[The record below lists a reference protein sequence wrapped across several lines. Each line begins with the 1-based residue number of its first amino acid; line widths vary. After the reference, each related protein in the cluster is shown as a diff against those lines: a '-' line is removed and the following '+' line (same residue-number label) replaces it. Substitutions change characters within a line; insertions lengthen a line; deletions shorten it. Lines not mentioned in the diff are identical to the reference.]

1 MADIKEYTPPE
12 KLAETD
18 VDTIH
23 TRMLSEIPSNIDQ
36 TEGGFVWDMTRPS
49 AMEKS
54 YAMEALNVVI
64 QIMFPEWAEG
74 DFLDLHARRS
84 GISRKSAAAATGFVR
99 VVGTSDVLIPKNFV
113 FCTAATPISSSVEF
127 VTTQAA
133 TLLLDP
139 DSEEE
144 RYVADIPVACTEAGS
159 FGNVPR
165 DSIVL
170 MSIPLYGITEVY
182 NPEIMGGGAE
192 EETDNE
198 LRQRIMEIDRTR
210 ETSYIGNNND
220 YKRWAMQVEGVG
232 NATTIPE
239 WMGKGTGTVKVLV
252 MAADGGLAG
261 QALLDK
267 VYNYIMGEGENS
279 DSRLAPVGAI
289 LTVATAIPMSIAI
302 TAQIVLEEGYTIETV
317 STAFRAALTAYFDE
331 AKAET
336 IDLQEGTILR
346 YTRVG
351 RALSETAGVVDYSE
365 LYING
370 ARQNILVAIDDFPI
384 VDDLTL
390 TQAEVS

>member
-1 MADIKEYTPPE
+1 MADIKEYTPPA
-12 KLAETD
+12 KLAEMD

-23 TRMLSEIPSNIDQ
+23 NRMLSDIPSNIDQ

-54 YAMEALNVVI
+54 YAMEALNVVV

-74 DFLDLHARRS
+74 YFLDLHARRS
-84 GISRKSAAAATGFVR
+84 GISRKSAATATGYVR

-113 FCTAATPISSSVEF
+113 FCTAATPISSSIEF
-127 VTTQAA
+127 ITTQAA

-139 DSEEE
+139 ESEDE
-144 RYVADIPVACTEAGS
+144 RYVADIPVTCTEAGS

-165 DSIVL
+165 NSVVL
-170 MSIPLYGITEVY
+170 MSVPLYGITEIY

-192 EETDNE
+192 EETDYE

-232 NATTIPE
+232 NATVIPE
-239 WMGKGTGTVKVLV
+239 WMGRGTGTVKVLV
-252 MAADGGLAG
+252 MAAGGGLAG
-261 QALLDK
+261 QDLLNK
-267 VYNYIMGEGENS
+267 VYDYIMGDGENS

-289 LTVATAIPMSIAI
+289 LTTATAIPMSIAI

-317 STAFRAALTAYFDE
+317 STAFKAALEAYFDE
-331 AKAET
+331 VKAET
-336 IDLQEGTILR
+336 TDPNEDALIR

-351 RALSETAGVVDYSE
+351 RALSETAGVVDYLE

-370 ARQNILVAIDDFPI
+370 ARQNIPVAVDDFPMA
-384 VDDLTL
+384 DSLTL